1 MHELEPAGE
10 AAEFNIYSSAKQMCL
25 TAGCSVPRCGSCY
38 TCTLQLRLASA
49 RQWFLRAGHLARQQC
64 LIGLVRRV
72 NSLDLLLQ
80 LDRLLQPTLGK
91 DFTHSRSSANPSLPE
106 DLSTLSSNHTL
117 DTPAL
122 HRYIAGTWDWFVGS
136 GHWIKTNY
144 LLGLFQMCE
153 VHLLHNI
160 GNLIRVLIVDQK
172 VLDSHKG
179 KGRDEDIISL
189 QGSNYTFRTDE
200 HLELMPLSQIWP
212 EYAIVSPDM
221 LPMSLRYHSEDDVVA
236 APGSNIQPKVEKMRK
251 KQSLSLTDF
260 SPEGELP
267 SLKIITSSFEAT
279 SGVSHHKDF
288 LRRLPIHLAKCILGF
303 LDQKS
308 LKRCMCVSRHWAYLV
323 KEIIRDKLTLQC
335 IFDEVIKLQKIGDRT
350 KVQTMEHI
358 KKDMKQKG
366 RKGKHKGK
374 GGEKIIKQKRKETTL
389 EACVR
394 QLENRKI
401 HLTNKASKK
410 IDTEIVQ
417 ERAPQNVNI
426 AYAKI
431 CQIPVPRVDEKGF
444 TIPTQ
449 SFGKKIGLGASYSDT
464 QTDMVQMEERNVYC
478 GPYNIKV
485 IKQHTDA
492 SRVIHYDGGQMIAV
506 GSSDGRIRFLDPNHS
521 KDISLIMHGHTGRIR
536 SLFLSEEKGF
546 LLSGSYDLNIRRW
559 DLKTASCM
567 NIYHG
572 HTGII
577 TCLDL
582 HKNMFASAGMDNKAK
597 GSHVLIHLSYGL
609 DLLLHAYLHN
619 ASGNSARYSPV
630 RHQLQQIQYGR
641 HQRPVISLGL
651 SIGLAFNGPLT
662 IRILVWDVYKGK
674 CLCSFRHERPVLS
687 VAINEMY
694 VVSGCE
700 KGLVHVWCIKPPSLV
715 KVLTGHTDS
724 VTCVSCDQ
732 WHLVS
737 GSKDKNVKAWSMIGK
752 FSECL
757 MTLKHPKEVLCLQ
770 FLYLRVIS
778 GCRDGKIRIFDLS
791 SGTCLRVMRATGH
804 GDPVLSLHHARDT
817 IVINTVSSV
826 VKFQFEEITWDYT
839 APAAFET
846 LALYDK
852 FKMAPLRKQPYSYIR
867 AQRMRRIG
875 STNEK
880 IYHRQENL
888 SEEGLFH
895 HARFLSTRCMQAARR
910 IQSSSQYR
918 YSTAPHIDLQSETP
932 SKPPL
937 RSPAMLSQESYRTD
951 APSRILYGKRSD
963 SLSKASRFLS
973 ASEQNSLKRIKRH
986 RLYRPRTSEQIYL
999 TVGAIHNSLR
1009 FDETSINT
1017 LYNNSLA
1024 EDWGR
1029 FLCPLEDA
1037 GIKLPKTAKKK
1048 PKVKISNV
1056 VDAVEPTDDCVDVKT
1071 LMAPFES
1078 QGQKSKEKYTFH
1090 GFDMCFTTKSMIKRS
1105 KSTLGFVDPIKFIDE
1120 KNRPQSAI
1128 EDMKKSRSNITI
1140 GSNIGYQDKA
1150 VLSSTAIPTIDS
1162 KLKLQQTVSMNPYRI
1177 NSGFNLWTTKQ
1188 LKENAEK
1195 VIMEHNVYQQRKKQ
1209 EEHIARRKAWLKKGQ
1224 GTELGP
1230 DLRK

>member
-1 MHELEPAGE
+1 MDELEALGE
-10 AAEFNIYSSAKQMCL
+10 AADFDVYTSARQMCL
-25 TAGCSVPRCGSCY
+25 TAGCSAPQCGSCY

-49 RQWFLRAGHLARQQC
+49 RQWFLRAGDLARQRF
-64 LIGLVRRV
+64 LIGLVRRIH
-72 NSLDLLLQ
+72 SLDLLLQ

-117 DTPAL
+117 GTLAL
-122 HRYIAGTWDWFVGS
+122 HHYIAGTWDWFVGS

-153 VHLLHNI
+153 VHLLHNT
-160 GNLIRVLIVDQK
+160 GNLIRMLIVDQK
-172 VLDSHKG
+172 DLDSHKG
-179 KGRDEDIISL
+179 KDRDEDINSL
-189 QGSNYTFRTDE
+189 QGSNDTFRTDE
-200 HLELMPLSQIWP
+200 HLELLPLTKIWP
-212 EYAIVSPDM
+212 EYAVVSPDM
-221 LPMSLRYHSEDDVVA
+221 LPMSLRYQSEDAVVA
-236 APGSNIQPKVEKMRK
+236 APRNNIQSKVERMRK
-251 KQSLSLTDF
+251 KQSLSLKDL
-260 SPEGELP
+260 SAEGELP
-267 SLKIITSSFEAT
+267 SLTFITSSFEAT
-279 SGVSHHKDF
+279 SGVTHHKDF
-288 LRRLPIHLAKCILGF
+288 LRCLPIHLAKCILGF

-308 LKRCMCVSRHWAYLV
+308 LKRCMCVSRHWAFLA
-323 KEIIRDKLTLQC
+323 KEIIRDKLALQC
-335 IFDEVIKLQKIGDRT
+335 IFDEVVKL
-350 KVQTMEHI
+350 
-358 KKDMKQKG
+358 
-366 RKGKHKGK
+366 
-374 GGEKIIKQKRKETTL
+374 
-389 EACVR
+389 
-394 QLENRKI
+394 
-401 HLTNKASKK
+401 
-410 IDTEIVQ
+410 Q

-444 TIPTQ
+444 TAPTQ
-449 SFGKKIGLGASYSDT
+449 SFGKKIGLGASYSEI

-485 IKQHTDA
+485 IRQHTDA
-492 SRVIHYDGGQMIAV
+492 RRVIHYDGGQMIAV
-506 GSSDGRIRFLDPNHS
+506 GSSDGRIRFLDSNHS
-521 KDISLIMHGHTGRIR
+521 KDISLIMQGHTGRIK
-536 SLFLSEEKGF
+536 SVFLSEENGF

-567 NIYHG
+567 NIYRG
-572 HTGII
+572 HLGII

-582 HKNMFASAGMDNKAK
+582 HKDIFASAGMDNKAK
-597 GSHVLIHLSYGL
+597 
-609 DLLLHAYLHN
+609 
-619 ASGNSARYSPV
+619 
-630 RHQLQQIQYGR
+630 
-641 HQRPVISLGL
+641 
-651 SIGLAFNGPLT
+651 
-662 IRILVWDVYKGK
+662 VWDVYKGK
-674 CLCSFRHERPVLS
+674 CLCNFRHERPVLS
-687 VAINEMY
+687 VVINEMY

-700 KGLVHVWCIKPPSLV
+700 KGLVYVWCIKPPSLV

-737 GSKDKNVKAWSMIGK
+737 GSKDKNIKAWSMIGK

-757 MTLKHPKEVLCLQ
+757 MTFKHPKEVLCLQ

-778 GCRDGKIRIFDLS
+778 GCRDGKIRIFDLT
-791 SGTCLRVMRATGH
+791 SGICLRVMRATGH

-839 APAAFET
+839 APAAFES

-895 HARFLSTRCMQAARR
+895 HAHFLSARCMQAARR
-910 IQSSSQYR
+910 MQSSSQYR
-918 YSTAPHIDLQSETP
+918 YSSAPHIDLQSEIP
-932 SKPPL
+932 SKPPSASL
-937 RSPAMLSQESYRTD
+937 RSPALLSQESFRTD

-963 SLSKASRFLS
+963 SLSTASRFLS

-1024 EDWGR
+1024 EDWSR
-1029 FLCPLEDA
+1029 FLCPLEDV

-1071 LMAPFES
+1071 LMAPFEL

-1090 GFDMCFTTKSMIKRS
+1090 GFDKCFTTKSMIKRS
-1105 KSTLGFVDPIKFIDE
+1105 KSTLGFVDPVKFIDE

-1128 EDMKKSRSNITI
+1128 EDMKKNGSNITI

-1150 VLSSTAIPTIDS
+1150 VQLLSSTAIPTIDS

-1195 VIMEHNVYQQRKKQ
+1195 VIMEHNVYQQRKEQ
-1209 EEHIARRKAWLKKGQ
+1209 EEHIASRKAWLKKAQ
-1224 GTELGP
+1224 GT